1 MKQKDQSS
9 LSEPKFNKGVSIA
22 TGASN
27 IATSL
32 LNTFSDDGSI
42 ESTKDSNLSSINTLS
57 SKSGLSSWVSD
68 WVPQST
74 ESMGL
79 AGLSG
84 AASGAAAGAA
94 AGPWGAL
101 IGGVAGL
108 AGGLLGAQSRNAQRE
123 DANYQLAKALR
134 AQNNYLSEMQAKDA
148 LGNIAAFGG
157 WVGTHGGDYPTGF
170 NSFKSGGSH
179 EKNLYGGI
187 PQGVDQNGTP
197 NLVEEGETKW
207 EDYIFSNRLKVPK
220 GFSKEYN
227 LKSVDNTTYAKA
239 SKRISKESE
248 ERPFDKISKRGR
260 DEMLLRLQQAQEDQ
274 KYIDSMDDQLNQ
286 LFVMNGLDGAIFA
299 KGGGI
304 HIDPS
309 KKGTFTA
316 AAKKHGQSVQEFARR
331 VLANKDEYSS
341 SMVKKANFARNAAK
355 WHSGGGFLENW
366 MNPINNTPFSAG
378 SMNGVGPKVGYSPI
392 GNINFRVNTALDLD
406 APSIRASYE
415 PIIGSDKLKSISKSL
430 QGKIGKPETQK
441 LNPIKPLYQYPSI
454 SDSNKSRNINNLGL
468 FAPVLSN
475 LGTTIAAI
483 TSSPEEVSLERIDLS
498 PYRTRRYLAYDPI
511 DQEYL
516 ANKYRAQTGAITRK
530 IVDSSAGNPSAA
542 RAALVAHNFNNINS
556 LGDLYLKADETN
568 RQRKERSIMFDA
580 EQDRQLAAL
589 LAQEQRF
596 NASQALREYDIN
608 ARNRAARRNSINE
621 GINTLGQ
628 NIAEFSKYNL
638 NRDAVGNMFP
648 LFNPWTG
655 EWVRGLK
662 EDGGFLFSPEIDTF
676 LKTMRKGGK

>member
-1 MKQKDQSS
+1 MKQKNQLS
-9 LSEPKFNKGVSIA
+9 LSEPKFNKGLNIA

-42 ESTKDSNLSSINTLS
+42 ENIKDSDMIKINSSS
-57 SKSGLSSWVSD
+57 SKSNLSSWVSD

-108 AGGLLGAQSRNAQRE
+108 AGGLLGAQSRNAQIE

-179 EKNLYGGI
+179 EENLYGGV

-260 DEMLLRLQQAQEDQ
+260 DEMLSRLQQAQEDQ
-274 KYIDSMDDQLNQ
+274 KYIDSMDSQLNQ
-286 LFVMNGLDGAIFA
+286 LFAMNGLDGAIFA

-355 WHSGGGFLENW
+355 WHDNGGWIEERLPFNDPYKGVF
-366 MNPINNTPFSAG
+366 NNQIKAYNSDLKGIASKTLRTNREIPSLNKRTR
-378 SMNGVGPKVGYSPI
+378 STVGLLAPAL
-392 GNINFRVNTALDLD
+392 GNIT
-406 APSIRASYE
+406 
-415 PIIGSDKLKSISKSL
+415 
-430 QGKIGKPETQK
+430 
-441 LNPIKPLYQYPSI
+441 
-454 SDSNKSRNINNLGL
+454 NL
-468 FAPVLSN
+468 V
-475 LGTTIAAI
+475 TAI
-483 TSSPEEVSLERIDLS
+483 TSSPEEVSLERMDLS
-498 PYRTRRYLAYDPI
+498 PYRTRKHLAYDPI

-530 IVDSSAGNPSAA
+530 IIDSSAGNPSAA

-556 LGDLYLKADETN
+556 LGDLYLKADEIN

-589 LAQEQRF
+589 SAQEQQF